1 MESVAAGVPALPA
14 RLVVIGNFDGVH
26 RGHRVVLGAAMTE
39 ARAEGLLPTLLT
51 FHPHPSD
58 VLSGSPRPWLSW
70 PDEKKRLLAEAAPGL
85 EVAQEPFTLELAAM
99 SPEEFAERV
108 LRDRFAARVVIVGEN
123 FRFGRARAG
132 DLARLAELGRAL
144 GFRAHSVPLL
154 SDEHG
159 PLSSTRVRAAL
170 AAGDLDEAAYVLG
183 RPYAFEGV
191 VVRGDGR
198 GRTIGVP
205 TANLEHIDGTLP
217 GDGVYTALVG
227 AGAGVTRAG
236 AVLNIGARPTVE
248 RPHAVEA
255 HLLDRDE
262 DLYGARLRVT
272 LVRRLRGV
280 KRFASL
286 AELTAQIARDIEA
299 AREDFRALPA

>member
-1 MESVAAGVPALPA
+1 MESVASGAPASPA

-26 RGHRVVLGAAMTE
+26 RGHRVVLDAAMAE

-58 VLSGSPRPWLSW
+58 VLSGTPRPWLSW
-70 PDEKKRLLAEAAPGL
+70 PEEKKRLLAEAAPGL

-99 SPEEFAERV
+99 APEEFAERV
-108 LRDRFAARVVIVGEN
+108 LRDRFSARVVIVGEN

-132 DLARLAELGRAL
+132 DLTRLADLGARL

-154 SDEHG
+154 SDERG
-159 PLSSTRVRAAL
+159 PLSSTRVRRAL

-205 TANLEHIDGTLP
+205 TANLDHIDGTLP
-217 GDGVYTALVG
+217 GNGVYAAFVEG
-227 AGAGVTRAG
+227 AGAGRVG
-236 AVLNIGARPTVE
+236 AVLNIGSRPTVE

-255 HLLDRDE
+255 HLLDFAGE
-262 DLYGARLRVT
+262 IYGARLRVT
-272 LVRRLRGV
+272 LTKRLRDV
-280 KRFASL
+280 QRFAGL
-286 AELTAQIARDIEA
+286 PELTAQIARDIEA
-299 AREDFRALPA
+299 ARHDFRARSV